1 MAPPEYARW
10 FDENLPDARLV
21 IREGEGHLRAFTH
34 LAEMLRELLTAV
46 L

>member
-1 MAPPEYARW
+1 MAPPEFARW

-21 IREGEGHLRAFTH
+21 MCEGEGHLLAFSH